1 MTNAKVFQISRFLKT
16 IEVEL
21 VNIRESPAEIQNF
34 FKKSDEKKRSR
45 FLKKI
50 LGDKNL
56 GDIVFERL
64 TLLFA
69 VLVFLL
75 VLFMAWEMYSNS
87 ELSINKFGWKFL
99 ITTTWDPYA
108 ENFSALP
115 MIFGTIVSSLLA
127 LIIAVPLGLSVAIFL
142 AELAPAWLE
151 KPLSF
156 LTELLAAIPSVVYGL
171 WGIFVLV
178 PWLRDVVEPF
188 LQNQFPNSPFFQG
201 APYGYDMLA
210 GGVILSIMVLPIISS
225 ISRDVL
231 KSVPDPLREAAYG
244 LGATKWEVTKTVFT
258 NARSG
263 ILGAIILG
271 FGRAVG
277 ETMAVVMVIGSRP
290 QITASI
296 LKPASTIA
304 GALANEF
311 SEASSD
317 LYLSALIELALILFV
332 ITIIINI
339 FARLLVWGTERR
351 WK

>member
-1 MTNAKVFQISRFLKT
+1 
-16 IEVEL
+16 VEL
-21 VNIRESPAEIQNF
+21 VNAKKLPAEIQES
-34 FKKSDEKKRSR
+34 FKKSYGKKHPH
-45 FLKKI
+45 FFKKI
-50 LGDKNL
+50 LGENNL
-56 GDIVFERL
+56 GDIIFERL

-75 VLFMAWEMYSNS
+75 VLFMAWEMYTNS
-87 ELSINKFGWKFL
+87 QLSINKFGWKFL
-99 ITTTWDPYA
+99 ITTTWNPYT
-108 ENFSALP
+108 ETYGALP
-115 MIFGTIVSSLLA
+115 MIFGTVVSSLLA
-127 LIIAVPLGLSVAIFL
+127 LIIAIPLGLGVAVFL
-142 AELAPAWLE
+142 AEVSPAWFE

-156 LTELLAAIPSVVYGL
+156 LTELLAAIPSVIYGL

-178 PWLRDVVEPF
+178 PWLRTVVEPF
-188 LQNQFPNSPFFQG
+188 LQKQFPNSPLFQG
-201 APYGYDMLA
+201 TPYGYDMLA

-231 KSVPDPLREAAYG
+231 KSVPDSLREAAYG
-244 LGATKWEVTKTVFT
+244 LGATKWEVIKIVLS

-263 ILGAIILG
+263 ILGAVILG

-290 QITASI
+290 QITASL

-304 GALANEF
+304 SAIANEF
-311 SEASSD
+311 TEAASD
-317 LYLSALIELALILFV
+317 MYLSALIELALVLFA

-339 FARLLVWGTERR
+339 FARLLVWGAERK